1 MTTRFHA
8 VLTAAGI
15 FIAGIANADPIRW
28 ESAETVRDGVKLAK
42 FERTEPQLMKIAAMR
57 IDLTLK
63 GLSFTGTPRD
73 PDWGKPM
80 PDCTNRI
87 IRTLRVSTAEFI
99 RNARTPKEAG
109 GRGLDMIV
117 AANSAPWSP
126 WTTPFTH
133 KYGDPSGLNI
143 SDGIVISDHHLKAGA
158 IFVVWKNGTIDIV
171 SAIPEARYPEVLLAH
186 SGFDILLKNGKE
198 VFGKRGGDLHPRIA
212 YGLSADRHY
221 LYLITVDGR
230 QPERSLGASY
240 ADLAALMRDAGAV
253 DAINMDGGGSTTLIY
268 WDEEEDEPVICNYPV
283 KGGAIRRNGMNM
295 GIYVK
300 RD

>member
-1 MTTRFHA
+1 MTRGFHA

-15 FIAGIANADPIRW
+15 LIAGVAVAEPIRW
-28 ESAETVRDGVKLAK
+28 ESVETVREGVKLAK
-42 FERTEPQLMKIAAMR
+42 LEKTEPQLMKISAMR

-87 IRTLRVSTAEFI
+87 IRTLRVPTAEFI
-99 RNARTPKEAG
+99 RNARMPKEAG

-143 SDGIVISDHHLKAGA
+143 SDGIVVSDHHLKAGA
-158 IFVVWKNGTIDIV
+158 IFVVWKNGKIVIV

-186 SGFDILLKNGKE
+186 TGFDSLMK
-198 VFGKRGGDLHPRIA
+198 
-212 YGLSADRHY
+212 
-221 LYLITVDGR
+221 DG
-230 QPERSLGASY
+230 
-240 ADLAALMRDAGAV
+240 
-253 DAINMDGGGSTTLIY
+253 
-268 WDEEEDEPVICNYPV
+268 
-283 KGGAIRRNGMNM
+283 
-295 GIYVK
+295 
-300 RD
+300 